1 MKINFQD
8 FGAHC
13 GCWPQWEKKMMSI
26 WYNIFQQRFD
36 ILRSSVSFSF
46 QKTFPLSLWSPWQ
59 LLLFV
64 NFIHNTKRPLSPFI
78 LRCVFSSGKFFLAFT
93 VSVLTAASVQVFV
106 CLIIARLG
114 LLDGFL
120 LYPFSLLFSVL
131 HFVYNFKNNAF
142 QFAFWIS
149 FLIFASHYGFNF

>member
-1 MKINFQD
+1 M
-8 FGAHC
+8 
-13 GCWPQWEKKMMSI
+13 GCWSQWEKKMMSI
-26 WYNIFQQRFD
+26 WYNILQQRFD
-36 ILRSSVSFSF
+36 ILRLSVSFSF

-64 NFIHNTKRPLSPFI
+64 NFIHNTKHPLSPFI

-93 VSVLTAASVQVFV
+93 VSVLTTASVQVFV
-106 CLIIARLG
+106 CFIIAKLG

-120 LYPFSLLFSVL
+120 LCPFSLLFSAL
-131 HFVYNFKNNAF
+131 HFDYNSKNNAF

-149 FLIFASHYGFNF
+149 FLIFVSHYGFNF